1 MPEQYNRFFVFTKPE
16 HVIGS
21 RLRTIKSEI
30 ESLVVIYYL
39 ENLVN
44 PRLPYL
50 LVLPS
55 SNPPWHLI
63 LASIS

>member
-1 MPEQYNRFFVFTKPE
+1 MPEQYNRFFVFTKQE
-16 HVIGS
+16 HLIGNK
-21 RLRTIKSEI
+21 LRTIKSEF
-30 ESLVVIYYL
+30 EFLFVIYYL

-50 LVLPS
+50 LVLSS